1 MRERPHLGNVMALT
15 LLVGALTAPRVAQ
28 AQVHTEPAEASSS
41 SHSSHHHRSH
51 HSSSDDGSHHSSS
64 DGEHHHRSHH
74 SSSSDDGSH
83 HSSSDDGDSGH
94 HHHRHHSS
102 SHEAAAVPVTTVEAP
117 PVPTAPTTAP
127 RGAAPAPEVIAAPP
141 AVPVEAPAAPTTA
154 PIEASTAPVETA
166 TTTRA
171 LVATPETPATP
182 VEATPEPVAAVESPA
197 QEPPRTPLPVRPIR
211 PLSLA
216 HASHGPIDSW
226 KFLAGF
232 AGLAA
237 ALWYWKRRTPSAASS
252 PAPELQVVRRATLG
266 NRGEVVVIDV
276 AGQRML
282 LGVTPTSVQMLT
294 MLDEPTA
301 SRATETVA
309 DDASMSFEARL
320 TAAHALAS
328 ARDDARRSRHTMS
341 GSAPDRDYDRD
352 RESSR
357 DYDRDYDRE
366 TPRRAPTRF
375 DTHARKGA
383 IEEQARG
390 LLALGAQR

>member
-1 MRERPHLGNVMALT
+1 MALT
-15 LLVGALTAPRVAQ
+15 LLVGALTATRVAQ
-28 AQVHTEPAEASSS
+28 AQVHTAPAEASSS
-41 SHSSHHHRSH
+41 SSDSGHHHRH
-51 HSSSDDGSHHSSS
+51 H
-64 DGEHHHRSHH
+64 
-74 SSSSDDGSH
+74 SSDDGSH
-83 HSSSDDGDSGH
+83 HSSSDDGSDSGH
-94 HHHRHHSS
+94 HHRRHHSS
-102 SHEAAAVPVTTVEAP
+102 SHESTAAAAPVTTVEAP
-117 PVPTAPTTAP
+117 PAPTAPTPTP
-127 RGAAPAPEVIAAPP
+127 HVAAPAPEVIAAPP
-141 AVPVEAPAAPTTA
+141 VAPVEAPAAPV
-154 PIEASTAPVETA
+154 EAPVEA
-166 TTTRA
+166 AATTRA
-171 LVATPETPATP
+171 LVAAPEAPAAP
-182 VEATPEPVAAVESPA
+182 VEAAPETAATAESPA
-197 QEPPRTPLPVRPIR
+197 QEPPRTPLPVRPSR

-216 HASHGPIDSW
+216 RVNHGPVDSW

-237 ALWYWKRRTPSAASS
+237 ALWYWKRRVPSASAS

-294 MLDEPTA
+294 MLDEPA
-301 SRATETVA
+301 APRATETVA
-309 DDASMSFEARL
+309 DDAGMSFEARL

-328 ARDDARRSRHTMS
+328 ARDDARRSRHTMP
-341 GSAPDRDYDRD
+341 GIAPDRDYDRE

-357 DYDRDYDRE
+357 DYDRDYDRDP
-366 TPRRAPTRF
+366 PRRAPTRF